1 MQVSQFGIWCYRALA
16 LSVVSA
22 AATAA
27 PTAETADLS
36 ARSSAPQWL
45 QQTLQLTA
53 RLEQQ
58 QLLTE
63 HAALQAA
70 QLNHELQAAQA
81 AAAIAA
87 LGGNRARHEAL
98 VQNSPLAS
106 LRLVGFWRDER
117 GWRAQLALDQQRI
130 QLSEQ
135 RPAADEL
142 AALVSG
148 AELLVSG
155 AAGSLRRFPIPPV
168 ASLEIQDENL

>member
-1 MQVSQFGIWCYRALA
+1 MQVSHFRTWCYRVVALTV
-16 LSVVSA
+16 LSA
-22 AATAA
+22 EAIAA
-27 PTAETADLS
+27 PIAETNDLS

-87 LGGNRARHEAL
+87 LGGNRAGHEAL
-98 VQNSPLAS
+98 VQSSPLAS
-106 LRLVGFWRDER
+106 LRLLGFWRDER
-117 GWRAQLALDQQRI
+117 GWRAQLALEQNHI

-135 RPAADEL
+135 RPAAGEL

-148 AELLVSG
+148 AELVVSG
-155 AAGSLRRFPIPPV
+155 VAGSLRRFPIP
-168 ASLEIQDENL
+168 AAAELEVQDENF